1 MYKLLQ
7 NQAVRDFHNEIND
20 LGWDK
25 ACEQIPAV
33 KAAMDVNFRGSEL
46 FTQDL
51 VKYYTHVADLDVN
64 DMDEAFHVHNIQDES
79 KITRYGTQHSMSVG
93 DLLVAEDG
101 GMYIVEGY
109 GFGYVGNSVD
119 EFEAGIERGM
129 KETV

>member
-7 NQAVRDFHNEIND
+7 NQALREFHNEIND

-51 VKYYTHVADLDVN
+51 VKYYTHVADIAVN
-64 DMDEAFHVHNIQDES
+64 DLEEAFHVHNIQDES
-79 KITRYGTQHSMSVG
+79 KITRYGRQHSMSVG
-93 DLLVAEDG
+93 DILVAEDG
-101 GMYIVEGY
+101 GMYIVEGV
-109 GFGYVGNSVD
+109 GFGYVGKDTKEYTIPAKSVI
-119 EFEAGIERGM
+119 A
-129 KETV
+129 